1 MVNIKRAI
9 FLDRDGVLIKA
20 PTIKN
25 KPKSIKKLKELKFI
39 NGIISFCNYY
49 KKRNFVL
56 IMVTNQP
63 EVSRGKTSKKNVVEI
78 NNFIKKKLGLN
89 DLFVCYSND
98 DKNFNRKPNPGM
110 VLKSKS
116 KHKLNLNKSFIIG
129 DRWRDIGVA
138 HNSGCISIL
147 IERNYDEKMIFKPN
161 YIVKKIRDIY
171 KIIK

>member
-1 MVNIKRAI
+1 MVNSKRAI

-20 PTIKN
+20 PTIRN
-25 KPKSIKKLKELKFI
+25 KPKSIKKLKELRFI
-39 NGIISFCNYY
+39 NGVISFCNYY
-49 KKRNFVL
+49 KRKNFLL

-63 EVSRGKTSKKNVVEI
+63 EVSRGKNSKKNVIEI
-78 NNFIKKKLGLN
+78 NNFIQQKLRLD

-116 KHKLNLNKSFIIG
+116 KHKLNLKKSYIIG

-138 HNSGCISIL
+138 HNSGCISIF
-147 IERNYDEKMIFKPN
+147 IERNYDEKMIFKPTH
-161 YIVKKIRDIY
+161 IVKKIRDIY

>member
-1 MVNIKRAI
+1 MVSSKRAI
-9 FLDRDGVLIKA
+9 FLDRDGVLVEA
-20 PTIKN
+20 PTIRN

-39 NGIISFCNYY
+39 NGVISFCNYY
-49 KKRNFVL
+49 KKKNFLL

-63 EVSRGKTSKKNVVEI
+63 EVSRGKNSKKNVIEI
-78 NNFIKKKLGLN
+78 NNFIQQKLKLD

-116 KHKLNLNKSFIIG
+116 KHKLNLKKSYIIG

-138 HNSGCISIL
+138 HNSGCISIF
-147 IERNYDEKMIFKPN
+147 IERNYDEKMIFKPTH
-161 YIVKKIRDIY
+161 IVKKIRDIY